1 MKPGSPLS
9 KVLLLILVPL
19 MVGTGQS
26 FAVTIAG
33 REISRANYRE
43 IQRDRYYRRTEK
55 TFNTV
60 FYKKHFQ
67 PEEGEFD
74 LLAYLVK
81 MAKIYE
87 VPPAA
92 VLGGIMGEHSMNQRG
107 TFKQAG
113 ESGINLIGKK
123 FGKSGEDVVNKLNLK
138 FRGANGEASF
148 GPGQIQPFIASAM
161 EAEIKRIRPDAE
173 EDEVDKYNWKGAINI
188 ICAYMNYA
196 ANWYEKEGFEVRN
209 DTPLM
214 VTLFNIGET
223 GRSFEKRAA
232 ETKALVD
239 KGERDGPWL
248 NYFGFWVLRNQ
259 KTLEAKIASAP

>member
-1 MKPGSPLS
+1 MKSAS
-9 KVLLLILVPL
+9 LLIPSLLTLSTLLPPPSVE
-19 MVGTGQS
+19 
-26 FAVTIAG
+26 AVTIAG

-60 FYKKHFQ
+60 FYKKHF
-67 PEEGEFD
+67 EEDNQF
-74 LLAYLVK
+74 LLKYLIET
-81 MAKIYE
+81 AKIYD
-87 VPPAA
+87 VPAAA

-113 ESGINLIGKK
+113 EKGINFLGKK
-123 FGKSGEDVVNKLNLK
+123 FGASGEDVVNKMNLK
-138 FRGANGEASF
+138 FRGANGQASF

-161 EAEIKRIRPDAE
+161 QSEIKRIRPDAT
-173 EDEVDKYNWKGAINI
+173 EDELDKYNWKGAINI

-196 ANWYEKEGFEVRN
+196 ANWYEEAGFEVRR

-223 GRSFEKRAA
+223 GKSFEKRAA
-232 ETKALVD
+232 GTKALVD

-248 NYFGFWVLRNQ
+248 NYFGYWVLRNQ
-259 KTLEAKIASAP
+259 KTLDAKIAGAGR

>member
-1 MKPGSPLS
+1 MA
-9 KVLLLILVPL
+9 
-19 MVGTGQS
+19 GTEQS

-60 FYKKHFQ
+60 FYKKHFEA
-67 PEEGEFD
+67 EEGEFD

-81 MAKIYE
+81 MAKIYD

-123 FGKSGEDVVNKLNLK
+123 VRQDRRGRCEQIKPEISGSE
-138 FRGANGEASF
+138 RGGILRSRADSAVYCLGDAGGDQENPPRRGGGRAR
-148 GPGQIQPFIASAM
+148 QIQL
-161 EAEIKRIRPDAE
+161 ERRDQHHLRLHELCRE
-173 EDEVDKYNWKGAINI
+173 
-188 ICAYMNYA
+188 
-196 ANWYEKEGFEVRN
+196 
-209 DTPLM
+209 
-214 VTLFNIGET
+214 
-223 GRSFEKRAA
+223 
-232 ETKALVD
+232 LV
-239 KGERDGPWL
+239 
-248 NYFGFWVLRNQ
+248 
-259 KTLEAKIASAP
+259 